1 MTADADTIRA
11 AVDAYCTAFT
21 KGDRDAYVGLFA
33 EDAWIEDPVGTERR
47 EGLDAI
53 GDFWDEAHAI
63 PDSIELRLGE
73 LRIVIGQEAAFTL
86 ESRPNLG
93 GETYRF
99 DVIDHMSFDAE
110 GKITSYRAFYDVATM
125 RPARD

>member
-1 MTADADTIRA
+1 MADSRDSITTTIDTYIA
-11 AVDAYCTAFT
+11 TYSATD
-21 KGDRDAYVGLFA
+21 
-33 EDAWIEDPVGTERR
+33 R
-47 EGLDAI
+47 EG
-53 GDFWDEAHAI
+53 WRAI

>member
-1 MTADADTIRA
+1 MADSRDSIITTIDTYIA
-11 AVDAYCTAFT
+11 TYSAT
-21 KGDRDAYVGLFA
+21 DREGWLECFA

-93 GETYRF
+93 GETYTL
-99 DVIDHMSFDAE
+99 DVIDHMSFDAD

>member
-1 MTADADTIRA
+1 MADSRDSIMTTIDTYIA
-11 AVDAYCTAFT
+11 TYSAT
-21 KGDRDAYVGLFA
+21 DREGWLECFA

-53 GDFWDEAHAI
+53 GNFWDEAHAI
-63 PDSIELRLGE
+63 PDSIELRLGD

-93 GETYRF
+93 GETYTL

-110 GKITSYRAFYDVATM
+110 GKIAANRTFYDVSTM
-125 RPARD
+125 RPAHD

>member
-1 MTADADTIRA
+1 M
-11 AVDAYCTAFT
+11 
-21 KGDRDAYVGLFA
+21 
-33 EDAWIEDPVGTERR
+33 
-47 EGLDAI
+47 
-53 GDFWDEAHAI
+53 
-63 PDSIELRLGE
+63 
-73 LRIVIGQEAAFTL
+73 

-110 GKITSYRAFYDVATM
+110 GKITSYRAFYDVDTM